1 MHVQW
6 GEPFF
11 DGGAHVVSYSIH
23 YTVREVVITVT
34 ARGVVME
41 SQKKFN
47 HQSLV
52 TSAVIRNLPAD
63 TDIIN
68 VFITAT
74 NKSGLI
80 SEKGNLQQKVVRTL
94 QCSRHTLLVKEINNV
109 KKTKDKHFE
118 SSLLTVFFLT
128 I

>member
-1 MHVQW
+1 
-6 GEPFF
+6 
-11 DGGAHVVSYSIH
+11 
-23 YTVREVVITVT
+23 
-34 ARGVVME
+34 ME

-94 QCSRHTLLVKEINNV
+94 PCSRHTLLVKEINNV

>member
-1 MHVQW
+1 
-6 GEPFF
+6 
-11 DGGAHVVSYSIH
+11 
-23 YTVREVVITVT
+23 
-34 ARGVVME
+34 
-41 SQKKFN
+41 
-47 HQSLV
+47 V

-109 KKTKDKHFE
+109 KETRDKHFE